1 MRADQEEE
9 PDDQKEDSENGEEE
23 DLVGDILSK
32 AKDIPEEKEEEEED
46 EGSNDGQRQSIV
58 EKISSSI
65 QSMGQLSAEEEERAE
80 AQREI
85 DRQILMTT
93 NELNDDVWSES
104 EKEKH
109 AKMQRLEKGLM
120 RIDRPFLTSGVQL
133 LILLPAIIILLEI
146 MAWNWWDKSP
156 EWWGNSVE
164 DVLGIEFGFTMVLS
178 AVVVSGAWMLAS
190 FISRQRLWVTQTIMS
205 NEVDRFQKMGRP
217 FSSMHGYPA
226 FKESTSGS
234 LKQRTTALMLCT
246 TAFLFFLLGL
256 FNDLS
261 TDFGVSIMLLGLGA
275 TFLGLG
281 FHLVSSDNLYST
293 YEPGGI
299 LSVYDPPVHPALLG
313 QVFSDLMLTHMDPF
327 LRMRF
332 EDFMQK
338 FRTALLPGFDP
349 VIGRERLFYILHLH
363 RKGSLSNEE
372 RFREVAEIIE
382 EDDIDAILNH
392 PFFNDEVWEKLVN
405 RCKEKCP
412 SFFRILDRLE
422 HSLRVDVS
430 GFKDKELIFDV
441 DMENV
446 VYQHANL
453 FCLLVNNS
461 NEERNV
467 VLRIESPDFRPE
479 VIHMNLS
486 LPPAASMISAL
497 PAELALS
504 SEGDDDVLAAIANLL
519 NLGRLNWQTLLPIR
533 LGEATVSVSLE
544 DEDGDLILGKV
555 VNLRVKSEW
564 NQKLTKLSGLIT
576 LAAGSLAILSAI
588 SLPLFSM
595 LSL

>member
-1 MRADQEEE
+1 MPADHEEK
-9 PDDQKEDSENGEEE
+9 PDDEAEGSENGEEE

-32 AKDIPEEKEEEEED
+32 AKDIPEEKEEEEVDD
-46 EGSNDGQRQSIV
+46 ETNDGQRQSII

-85 DRQILMTT
+85 DRQILMST
-93 NELNDDVWSES
+93 NELNDDVWSDS

-109 AKMQRLEKGLM
+109 AMMQRLEKGLM
-120 RIDRPFLTSGVQL
+120 KIDRMFLTSGVQL

-156 EWWGNSVE
+156 EWWENSVE
-164 DVLGIEFGFTMVLS
+164 DVLGIEFGFTMVFS

-190 FISRQRLWVTQTIMS
+190 FITRQRLWITQTIMA

-234 LKQRTTALMLCT
+234 LKQRTTTLMLCT
-246 TAFLFFLLGL
+246 AAFLFFLLGL

-281 FHLVSSDNLYST
+281 LHLVSSDNLYST

-338 FRTALLPGFDP
+338 FRTSLLPGFDP

-372 RFREVAEIIE
+372 RFREVAEIIQ
-382 EDDIDAILNH
+382 EDEIDGILNH

-405 RCKEKCP
+405 RCKKKCP

-430 GFKDKELIFDV
+430 GFKDTELIFDV

-446 VYQHANL
+446 VYQHASL

-461 NEERNV
+461 KEERNV

-519 NLGRLNWQTLLPIR
+519 NLGKLNWQTLLPIR

-576 LAAGSLAILSAI
+576 LAAGSLAILSAV
-588 SLPLFSM
+588 SLPLLSMFS
-595 LSL
+595 

>member
-1 MRADQEEE
+1 MRADQDGKT
-9 PDDQKEDSENGEEE
+9 DDEADDSENDEE

-32 AKDIPEEKEEEEED
+32 AKDIPEEKEKEEVDD
-46 EGSNDGQRQSIV
+46 EPNDGQRQSIV

-65 QSMGQLSAEEEERAE
+65 QSMGQLSTEEEERAE

-109 AKMQRLEKGLM
+109 AMMQRLEKGLM

-133 LILLPAIIILLEI
+133 LVLLPAIIILLEI

-156 EWWGNSVE
+156 GWWENSVE

-178 AVVVSGAWMLAS
+178 AVMVSGAWMLAS
-190 FISRQRLWVTQTIMS
+190 FITRQRLWVTQTIMA

-226 FKESTSGS
+226 FKDSTSGS
-234 LKQRTTALMLCT
+234 LKQRTTTLMLCT

-261 TDFGVSIMLLGLGA
+261 TDFGVSIMLLGLGT

-281 FHLVSSDNLYST
+281 LHLVSSDNLYST

-349 VIGRERLFYILHLH
+349 IIGRERLFYILHLH

-382 EDDIDAILNH
+382 EDDIDGILNH

-446 VYQHANL
+446 VYQHASL

-461 NEERNV
+461 KEERNV

-486 LPPAASMISAL
+486 LPPASNMISSL
-497 PAELALS
+497 PSELALS

-519 NLGRLNWQTLLPIR
+519 NLGKLNWQTLLPIR

-576 LAAGSLAILSAI
+576 LAAGSLAILSAV
-588 SLPLFSM
+588 SLPLLSM
-595 LSL
+595 LS

>member
-1 MRADQEEE
+1 MRADQDEK
-9 PDDQKEDSENGEEE
+9 PDDEADDSENGEE

-32 AKDIPEEKEEEEED
+32 AKDIPEEKEEEDVDEE
-46 EGSNDGQRQSIV
+46 SNDGQRQSIV

-85 DRQILMTT
+85 DRQILMST
-93 NELNDDVWSES
+93 NELNEDVWSES

-109 AKMQRLEKGLM
+109 AKMQRLERGLM
-120 RIDRPFLTSGVQL
+120 RIDRQFLTSGVQL

-156 EWWGNSVE
+156 EWWENSVE

-190 FISRQRLWVTQTIMS
+190 FITRQRLWVTQTIMA

-234 LKQRTTALMLCT
+234 LKQRTTTLMLCT
-246 TAFLFFLLGL
+246 AAFLFFLLGL

-261 TDFGVSIMLLGLGA
+261 TDFGVSIMLLGLSA

-281 FHLVSSDNLYST
+281 LHLVSSDNLYST

-299 LSVYDPPVHPALLG
+299 LSVYEPPVHPALLG

-338 FRTALLPGFDP
+338 FRAALLPGFDP
-349 VIGRERLFYILHLH
+349 VVGRERLFYILHLH

-382 EDDIDAILNH
+382 EDEIDGILNH

-446 VYQHANL
+446 VYQHASL

-519 NLGRLNWQTLLPIR
+519 NLGKLNWQTLLPIR

-576 LAAGSLAILSAI
+576 LAAGSLAILSAV

>member
-1 MRADQEEE
+1 MRADQDEK
-9 PDDQKEDSENGEEE
+9 PDDEADDSENGEEE

-32 AKDIPEEKEEEEED
+32 AKDIPEEKEEEDVDEE
-46 EGSNDGQRQSIV
+46 SNDGQRQSIV

-85 DRQILMTT
+85 DRQILMST
-93 NELNDDVWSES
+93 NELNEDVWSES

-156 EWWGNSVE
+156 EWWENSVE

-190 FISRQRLWVTQTIMS
+190 FITRQRLWVTQTIMA

-234 LKQRTTALMLCT
+234 LKQRTTTLMLCT
-246 TAFLFFLLGL
+246 AAFLFFLLGL

-281 FHLVSSDNLYST
+281 LHLVSSDNLYST

-299 LSVYDPPVHPALLG
+299 LSVYEPPVHPALLG

-338 FRTALLPGFDP
+338 FRAALLPGFDP
-349 VIGRERLFYILHLH
+349 VVGRERLFYILHLH

-382 EDDIDAILNH
+382 EDEIDGILNH

-446 VYQHANL
+446 VYQHASL

-519 NLGRLNWQTLLPIR
+519 NLGKLNWQTLLPIR

-576 LAAGSLAILSAI
+576 LAAGSLAILSAV